1 MIIIKDKLNRTNI
14 CVKRDNIEV
23 EYVTEDKY
31 EDGIGKIERQ
41 IIYTNE
47 KFNDYVKDDEFETE
61 IEVINN
67 DIEKLN
73 EKVDD
78 IINKGSYDNGY
89 DDGYS
94 NGYADGENQGF
105 KNGINTQKSKLKP
118 ITISENGIYSRE
130 DGYNEVVVDV
140 PQNGDGGYDIGYENG
155 VNDQKSKLETITIKN
170 NGTYI
175 REDGYNKVVVNIPES
190 KFMNFFIEPSNYGN
204 AVDATIYDYIEKNNP
219 ISSYGV
225 MYSALTNEFGHFN
238 GENAIIGSISLGNIS
253 KLDDVMGGENSYN
266 SVLWVDR
273 MNCEKI
279 TETNNAFGNCNFY
292 INYLNNLGKSFKS
305 EQEVVLPKFE
315 VSGYKY
321 YYLQELLLELVS
333 SLYNFKNGNE
343 YGVTTSTLK
352 FYSRTSVS
360 NEVKQKIN
368 EMGWKYST
376 Y

>member
-41 IIYTNE
+41 IIYTND

-105 KNGINTQKSKLKP
+105 KNG
-118 ITISENGIYSRE
+118 
-130 DGYNEVVVDV
+130 
-140 PQNGDGGYDIGYENG
+140 

-190 KFMNFFIEPSNYGN
+190 KFMNFFIEPNNYGN
-204 AVDATIYDYIEKNNP
+204 AIDATIYNYIEENNP
-219 ISSYGV
+219 INSYGIL
-225 MYSALTNEFGHFN
+225 YNALNNNYGNFQVEY
-238 GENAIIGSISLGNIS
+238 AIIGSISLGNIS
-253 KLDDVMGGENSYN
+253 HLDDVMGGNNSYN
-266 SVLWVDR
+266 SVLWLDR

-292 INYLNNLGKSFKS
+292 INYLNNLGKSFIS

-321 YYLQELLLELVS
+321 YYLQELLLELVG
-333 SLYNFKNGNE
+333 SLHNFSNGANE
-343 YGVTTSTLK
+343 YSVTTSTLK

-360 NEVKQKIN
+360 DEVKQKIT